1 MELTYVNDAG
11 ESITLR
17 QRKPLF
23 LQSINGTGAVKHIIS
38 TFKAPNQDG
47 GVFVSGSLDMRN
59 ITIEGRILADSIEK
73 AYELRKMLLNSFNP
87 KYKGRLIFKNLS
99 IPCIVEEAPVFKA
112 DSQKT
117 PAFFISLL
125 CSSPYFET
133 VEELSKLLAGWHP
146 NFGFELEIPVE
157 EGIEMGFREESLII
171 PVENVGSVPCGA
183 TFEFIAQGIVEDP
196 MVIDVVTGKFIKLNR
211 VMQVGEIITISTH
224 FANKRVL
231 SSLEGGTN
239 AFASLDENSDFLQL
253 AVGTNLLRYDAKKNL
268 NNLEV
273 NVYFRPQYLGV

>member
-1 MELTYVNDAG
+1 MELTYINELG
-11 ESITLR
+11 ESLTFR
-17 QRKPLF
+17 QRKPYF
-23 LQSINGTGAVKHIIS
+23 LQSIDGTGAVKHIIS

-59 ITIEGRILADSIEK
+59 IVIEGRIIADTIDK
-73 AYELRKMLLNSFNP
+73 AYELRKDLLNLFNP
-87 KYKGRLIFKNLS
+87 KAKGRLIFKGLS

-112 DSQKT
+112 DSHKT

-125 CSSPYFET
+125 STSPYFET
-133 VEELSKLLAGWHP
+133 VEELRKLLAGWHP
-146 NFGFELEIPVE
+146 NFEFELEIPIE
-157 EGIEMGFREESLII
+157 EGIEMGYREESLII

-196 MVIDVVTGKFIKLNR
+196 MIIDVVTGKFIKLNR

-224 FANKRVL
+224 FAKKKVM
-231 SSLEGGTN
+231 SSLEGGSN
-239 AFASLDENSDFLQL
+239 AFSSLDEESDFLQL
-253 AVGTNLLRYDAKKNL
+253 AVGTNLLRYDSKRNL

>member
-1 MELTYVNDAG
+1 MLYQMFSKFA
-11 ESITLR
+11 L
-17 QRKPLF
+17 
-23 LQSINGTGAVKHIIS
+23 
-38 TFKAPNQDG
+38 
-47 GVFVSGSLDMRN
+47 VFCQL
-59 ITIEGRILADSIEK
+59 
-73 AYELRKMLLNSFNP
+73 LRKKS
-87 KYKGRLIFKNLS
+87 LIAFQIPIAEVL
-99 IPCIVEEAPVFKA
+99 IPCHTESAI
-112 DSQKT
+112 
-117 PAFFISLL
+117 
-125 CSSPYFET
+125 
-133 VEELSKLLAGWHP
+133 
-146 NFGFELEIPVE
+146 LEISPQVCWK
-157 EGIEMGFREESLII
+157 L
-171 PVENVGSVPCGA
+171 PCGA

>member
-1 MELTYVNDAG
+1 MEVKYINEAD

-17 QRKPLF
+17 QRRPF
-23 LQSINGTGAVKHIIS
+23 FIENIDGTGAVKHIVS

-47 GVFVSGSLDMRN
+47 GVFISGSLDMRN
-59 ITIEGRILADSIEK
+59 IVIEGRIIGNSIEE
-73 AYELRKMLLNSFNP
+73 AYDLRKFLLDVFNP
-87 KYKGRLIFKNLS
+87 KHKGRLIFKNLS

-112 DSQKT
+112 DSHRT

-125 CSSPYFET
+125 CTSPYFET
-133 VEELSKLLAGWHP
+133 VEEIKRLLAGWHP
-146 NFGFELEIPVE
+146 NFEFELEIPIG
-157 EGIEMGFREESLII
+157 EGIEMGYREESLII
-171 PVENVGSVPCGA
+171 AVENMGSVPCGA

-196 MVIDVVTGKFIKLNR
+196 FLIDVVTGKFIKLNR
-211 VMQVGEIITISTH
+211 VMQPGEIVVVSTH
-224 FANKRVL
+224 FANKKVL

-239 AFASLDENSDFLQL
+239 AFSSLDEDSTFLEL
-253 AVGTNLLRYDAKKNL
+253 DVGTNLLRYDARRNL

>member
-1 MELTYVNDAG
+1 MELTYINELG
-11 ESITLR
+11 ESLTFR
-17 QRKPLF
+17 QRKPYF
-23 LQSINGTGAVKHIIS
+23 LQSIDGTGAVKHIIS

-59 ITIEGRILADSIEK
+59 LVIEGRIIADTIDK
-73 AYELRKMLLNSFNP
+73 AYELRKGLLNTFNP
-87 KYKGRLIFKNLS
+87 KHKGRLIFKDLS

-112 DSQKT
+112 DSHRT

-125 CSSPYFET
+125 CTSPYFET
-133 VEELSKLLAGWHP
+133 VDELTKLLAGWHP
-146 NFGFELEIPVE
+146 NFEFELEIPIE
-157 EGIEMGFREESLII
+157 EGIEMGYREESLII

-196 MVIDVVTGKFIKLNR
+196 MIIDVVTGKFIKLNR

-224 FANKRVL
+224 FAKKKVM
-231 SSLEGGTN
+231 SSLEGGSN
-239 AFASLDENSDFLQL
+239 AFSSLDEESDFLQL
-253 AVGTNLLRYDAKKNL
+253 DVGTNLLRYDAERNL

>member
-1 MELTYVNDAG
+1 MEIKYTNEAD

-17 QRKPLF
+17 QRRPF
-23 LQSINGTGAVKHIIS
+23 FIENIDGTGAVKHIIS

-47 GVFVSGSLDMRN
+47 GVFISGSLDMRN
-59 ITIEGRILADSIEK
+59 ITIEGRILANSIDD
-73 AYELRKMLLNSFNP
+73 AYDYRKTLLDVFNP
-87 KYKGRLIFKNLS
+87 KHKGQLIFKDLS

-112 DSQKT
+112 DSHRT

-133 VEELSKLLAGWHP
+133 VEEISKLLAGWHP
-146 NFGFELEIPVE
+146 NFGFELEIPIE

-196 MVIDVVTGKFIKLNR
+196 MIIDVVTGKFIKFNR
-211 VMQVGEIITISTH
+211 VMQPGEIVVISTH
-224 FANKRVL
+224 FANKKVL
-231 SSLEGGTN
+231 SSLGGGTN
-239 AFASLDENSDFLQL
+239 AFSSLDEDSTFLEL
-253 AVGTNLLRYDAKKNL
+253 DVGTNLLRYDAKTNL

-273 NVYFRPQYLGV
+273 NVYFKPQYLGV

>member
-1 MELTYVNDAG
+1 MELTYINDIG
-11 ESITLR
+11 DSLIFR
-17 QRKPLF
+17 QRKPYF
-23 LQSINGTGAVKHIIS
+23 LQSIGGTGAVKHIIS

-59 ITIEGRILADSIEK
+59 IVIEGRIIADSIDK
-73 AYELRKMLLNSFNP
+73 AYELRKDLLNLFNP
-87 KYKGRLIFKNLS
+87 KHKGKFIFKNLS

-112 DSQKT
+112 DSHRT

-125 CSSPYFET
+125 CTSPYFET
-133 VEELSKLLAGWHP
+133 VEELTKLLAGWHS
-146 NFGFELEIPVE
+146 NFEFELDIPIE
-157 EGIEMGFREESLII
+157 EGIEMGYREESLII

-196 MVIDVVTGKFIKLNR
+196 MIIDVVTGKFIKLNR
-211 VMQVGEIITISTH
+211 IMQQGEIVIVSTH
-224 FANKRVL
+224 FANKKVM
-231 SSLEGGTN
+231 SSLEGGN
-239 AFASLDENSDFLQL
+239 NSFSSLDEESDFLQL
-253 AVGTNLLRYDAKKNL
+253 DVGTNLLRYDAKTNL

>member
-1 MELTYVNDAG
+1 
-11 ESITLR
+11 
-17 QRKPLF
+17 
-23 LQSINGTGAVKHIIS
+23 
-38 TFKAPNQDG
+38 
-47 GVFVSGSLDMRN
+47 
-59 ITIEGRILADSIEK
+59 
-73 AYELRKMLLNSFNP
+73 
-87 KYKGRLIFKNLS
+87 
-99 IPCIVEEAPVFKA
+99 
-112 DSQKT
+112 
-117 PAFFISLL
+117 
-125 CSSPYFET
+125 
-133 VEELSKLLAGWHP
+133 
-146 NFGFELEIPVE
+146 
-157 EGIEMGFREESLII
+157 
-171 PVENVGSVPCGA
+171 VPCGA

>member
-1 MELTYVNDAG
+1 MEVKYINEAD

-17 QRKPLF
+17 QRRPF
-23 LQSINGTGAVKHIIS
+23 FIENIDGTGAVKHIVS

-47 GVFVSGSLDMRN
+47 GVFISGSLDMRN
-59 ITIEGRILADSIEK
+59 IVIEGRIIGNSIEE
-73 AYELRKMLLNSFNP
+73 AYDLRKFLLDVFNP
-87 KYKGRLIFKNLS
+87 KHKGRLIFKDLS

-112 DSQKT
+112 DSHRT

-125 CSSPYFET
+125 CTSPYFET
-133 VEELSKLLAGWHP
+133 VEEIKRLLAGWHP
-146 NFGFELEIPVE
+146 NFEFELEIPID
-157 EGIEMGFREESLII
+157 EGIEMGYREESLII
-171 PVENVGSVPCGA
+171 AVENMGSVPCGA

-196 MVIDVVTGKFIKLNR
+196 FLIDVVTGKFIKLNR
-211 VMQVGEIITISTH
+211 VMQPGEIVVVSTH
-224 FANKRVL
+224 FANKKVL

-239 AFASLDENSDFLQL
+239 AFSSLDEDSTFLEL
-253 AVGTNLLRYDAKKNL
+253 DVGTNLLRYDARRNL